1 MRRFIY
7 FLWLWKNIVFISFT
21 LFQSAESVR
30 KGSKYIKNRQATP
43 KGVEWFARLYFLT
56 IGRANEKFPIHVF
69 NANLIQADTY
79 EYRAVTENRD
89 LHCVL
94 N

>member
-1 MRRFIY
+1 M
-7 FLWLWKNIVFISFT
+7 
-21 LFQSAESVR
+21 R

-43 KGVEWFARLYFLT
+43 KGVERFARLYFLT
-56 IGRANEKFPIHVF
+56 IGRANNEMFSMHVF

-79 EYRAVTENRD
+79 EYRAVTENTD

>member
-1 MRRFIY
+1 M
-7 FLWLWKNIVFISFT
+7 
-21 LFQSAESVR
+21 ESVR

-43 KGVEWFARLYFLT
+43 KGAELFARLYFLT
-56 IGRANEKFPIHVF
+56 IGRGNEMFPIHVF
-69 NANLIQADTY
+69 NANLIHTNTY
-79 EYRAVTENRD
+79 EYRAVTEKTD

>member
-1 MRRFIY
+1 MRKFIPCDY
-7 FLWLWKNIVFISFT
+7 GKTLFFISFT
-21 LFQSAESVR
+21 LFQSEESVR

-43 KGVEWFARLYFLT
+43 KGVERFARLYFLT
-56 IGRANEKFPIHVF
+56 IGRAIELFPIHVF
-69 NANLIQADTY
+69 KANLIQADTY
-79 EYRAVTENRD
+79 EYRAVTENTD